1 MRHRVGGRKLGRTTA
16 HRTAMLANMAAS
28 LIKHGR
34 IETTVAKAK
43 TLRSV
48 ADRMVTLGKR
58 GTVAARRRA
67 ISIIRDKGA
76 VGIAFDELAERFQS
90 RQGGY
95 TRIMKLG
102 YRHGDSAPMA
112 MIEYLPAKG
121 QKGAESERAKPK
133 DAAKEKAKAPKA
145 ERKATKP
152 AAKKAGAKAK
162 KAPAK
167 KRAGARKAAS
177 AKGKKKK
184 KKAK

>member
-1 MRHRVGGRKLGRTTA
+1 MRHRVGGRKLGRSTA
-16 HRTAMLANMAAS
+16 HRTAMLANITAS

-34 IETTVAKAK
+34 IETTLAKAK
-43 TLRSV
+43 TLRSI

-67 ISIIRDKGA
+67 IATIRDKTA
-76 VGIAFDELAERFQS
+76 VDIAFDEFAKRFQS

-121 QKGAESERAKPK
+121 HEAAEGERAKPK
-133 DAAKEKAKAPKA
+133 DATKKAKAPKA
-145 ERKATKP
+145 EKKEKP
-152 AAKKAGAKAK
+152 AAKKAGAKVK
-162 KAPAK
+162 K
-167 KRAGARKAAS
+167 AS
-177 AKGKKKK
+177 AKKKAGAK
-184 KKAK
+184 KKASSSKGKKGKKD